1 MFDRK
6 ACILVSV
13 AALGYFVDVFDL
25 ILFSIVRVQ
34 SLKDLGLRG
43 DELLEQGGFLL
54 NVQLI
59 GLLLGGILWGVM
71 GDRRGRVSVLFGS
84 IITYSLANIA
94 NAFVTTVDQYAICR
108 FISGIGLAG
117 ELGAGITLVS
127 ESLPKEHRGWGT
139 TVVAMVGVMGAIVAG
154 LTGELISWQGA
165 YVCGGIGG
173 LLLLFLRVSIHE
185 SGIFANVTRQ
195 DISRGNLLM
204 LLSTRDRALRYL
216 GSILI
221 GIPAWFF
228 VAILTTFSPEVSTS
242 LGVST
247 PVKASYAVV
256 FSYIGFTFGDLI
268 SGTLSQIMKSRKKVL
283 FIFNALLTVV
293 SLTMLLGGLIA
304 EPSHYYLSLAL
315 GGTFA
320 GCWAVIVTV
329 AAEQFGTNLRAT
341 AATTVPNFIRGAAVP
356 ITIFFLDFKGT
367 WGIPTT
373 GAVLCIGSSL
383 LALLGLSFI
392 RETFG
397 TDLDF
402 VEK

>member
-1 MFDRK
+1 MLDK
-6 ACILVSV
+6 KTCILVAV

-25 ILFSIVRVQ
+25 ILFSIVRIQ
-34 SLKDLGLRG
+34 SLKDLGLKG
-43 DELLEQGGFLL
+43 DELLEQGGYLL

-84 IITYSLANIA
+84 ILTYSLANIA
-94 NAFVTTVDQYAICR
+94 NAFVTNVDQYAICR

-185 SGIFANVTRQ
+185 SGIFANVVKH
-195 DISRGNLLM
+195 DVSRGNLLM
-204 LLSTRDRALRYL
+204 LLSSKDRALRYL

-228 VAILTTFSPEVSTS
+228 VAILTTFSPEVSS
-242 LGVST
+242 ALGMST

-256 FSYIGFTFGDLI
+256 FSYLGFTFGDFI
-268 SGTLSQIMKSRKKVL
+268 SGALSQIIKSRKKVL
-283 FIFNALLTVV
+283 GLFVTLLTVV
-293 SLTMLLGGLIA
+293 SLIMLISGLIVDA
-304 EPSHYYLSLAL
+304 SNYYLGLTI
-315 GGTFA
+315 GGIFA

-356 ITIFFLDFKGT
+356 MTLLFLEFKPT
-367 WGIPTT
+367 LGIPTT
-373 GAVLCIGSSL
+373 GAVLCLGSFV

-392 RETFG
+392 KETFG

-402 VEK
+402 VEE